1 VAERLRVV
9 IRHGDMF
16 GRLGGDEFVVIC
28 PETTADA
35 AELVASKLIRAAS
48 GKPVSGVDHEVPVS
62 LSVGWAVSAGEEVP
76 RDLLSA
82 ADDALYT
89 AKAGGRNR
97 SQGRDEESQAR
108 DSGMT

>member
-1 VAERLRVV
+1 
-9 IRHGDMF
+9 
-16 GRLGGDEFVVIC
+16 VIC
-28 PETTADA
+28 PETSADA
-35 AELVASKLIRAAS
+35 AELVANKLIEAAS
-48 GKPVSGVDHEVPVS
+48 GEPVSDNGHEVRVS

-76 RDLLSA
+76 QDLLSA

-108 DSGMT
+108 GSGTT